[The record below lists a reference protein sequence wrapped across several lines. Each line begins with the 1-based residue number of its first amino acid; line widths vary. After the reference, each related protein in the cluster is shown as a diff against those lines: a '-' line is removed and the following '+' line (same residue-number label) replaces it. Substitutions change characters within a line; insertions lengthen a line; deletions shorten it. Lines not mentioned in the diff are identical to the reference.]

1 MLDLDATPLLGLYG
15 VYIYVNFRKAL
26 TADMV
31 IHGVCVCVCVCV
43 CVYVCVCVRAC
54 TALARHLL

>member
-1 MLDLDATPLLGLYG
+1 MLHRYWDYT